1 MYDDNNENLGELQC
15 PADIE
20 LPSLS
25 AINPFCQGNI
35 EGKYPSLTFQS
46 HCLLLQGSLWSHLP
60 RSQGTLE
67 LKMGIRVRKEVGKE
81 GEQAGIASAF
91 RQADLCHHGKVNNH
105 SPE

>member
-25 AINPFCQGNI
+25 AVNPFCQGNI

-46 HCLLLQGSLWSHLP
+46 H
-60 RSQGTLE
+60 
-67 LKMGIRVRKEVGKE
+67 
-81 GEQAGIASAF
+81 
-91 RQADLCHHGKVNNH
+91 
-105 SPE
+105 